1 MTLGTVRSFDARKGY
16 GFIEPDHG
24 GGKVQVTICA
34 VERAA
39 MTGLT
44 QGQRLSFDE
53 VYDPRTDSPCAENL
67 RASDL
72 PPSPREMDMPRKVS
86 LGAVRSTHR
95 VV

>member
-1 MTLGTVRSFDARKGY
+1 MTLGTVQSFDAHKGY

-24 GGKVQVTICA
+24 GREVLVTTCA

-53 VYDPRTDSPCAENL
+53 VYDPRTDRPCAENL
-67 RASDL
+67 RADL
-72 PPSPREMDMPRKVS
+72 PPSPCEMDMSRRVS
-86 LGAVRSTHR
+86 LGAVRSAHR
-95 VV
+95 VA